1 MRASAG
7 RDKSRVAWHKC
18 FRVTML
24 REIRSTVMP
33 MRQLLLLRH
42 AKSSWDDKTLPDR
55 DRPLS
60 PRGRRAAVV
69 MRQAMCDLGLA
80 PDMVMLSPSRRTTE
94 TLAALE
100 PWDDVPLIEP
110 MGALYLAT
118 AAQLLEALHGVPET
132 VRSVMLIGHNPGL
145 HDLAVRLVGPRGTA
159 ARGGQGDVG
168 RAIEHLMAS
177 YPTGALAEF
186 GIAGP
191 WWQLD
196 TGGGQLIRFLRPRD
210 LPQDGPGDGAP
221 RDGAPGDG
229 AQADTD

>member
-1 MRASAG
+1 MRAAAG
-7 RDKSRVAWHKC
+7 RDKSSVAWQKC
-18 FRVTML
+18 FRVTMP
-24 REIRSTVMP
+24 REMRPTAMP
-33 MRQLLLLRH
+33 LRQLLLLRH
-42 AKSSWDDKTLPDR
+42 AKSSWDDKTAPDR

-60 PRGRRAAVV
+60 PRGRRAAAA
-69 MRQAMCDLGLA
+69 MRQAMRDLGLA

-94 TLAALE
+94 TLEALE
-100 PWDDVPLIEP
+100 PWDEVPLSEP
-110 MGALYLAT
+110 MEGLYLAT

-145 HDLAVRLVGPRGTA
+145 HDLAVRLIGPRGTA
-159 ARGGQGDVG
+159 ARHGQGEVG
-168 RAIEHLMAS
+168 RAIEHLVAG

-210 LPQDGPGDGAP
+210 LPQDGPGDS
-221 RDGAPGDG
+221 
-229 AQADTD
+229 AQADAD